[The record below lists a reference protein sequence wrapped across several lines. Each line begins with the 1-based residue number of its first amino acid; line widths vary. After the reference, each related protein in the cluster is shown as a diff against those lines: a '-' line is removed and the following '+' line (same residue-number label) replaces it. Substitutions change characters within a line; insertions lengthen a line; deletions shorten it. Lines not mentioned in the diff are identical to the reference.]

1 MDPEANP
8 RWSHRPENDPKCAR
22 TGAMDAG
29 CPRWEQGPWAGE
41 MPVADRFGV
50 WACFDDEE
58 RSDTYTE
65 QVGGCPGCG
74 ARLNAHALSAAHEK
88 VRPW

>member
-1 MDPEANP
+1 MEVPCRECGYDL
-8 RWSHRPENDPKCAR
+8 
-22 TGAMDAG
+22 
-29 CPRWEQGPWAGE
+29 WAE
-41 MPVADRFGV
+41 EVPVADRFGV